1 MKFLSKKSCLS
12 LALLA
17 SMSLVGCGGGGSSDI
32 PPGPTP
38 TPGSVTDAVKPV
50 VSPIV
55 KNSDTILKGEAP
67 KTAAFRFSTDENDN
81 NFNVSEANSIIKNLF
96 DVDSFVRMATSLDG
110 MVRDDT
116 ILFGGDVS
124 YETYDRYIY
133 GWVASLSGDV
143 YERTKFEYDNESQKL
158 IPVSVYKITGV
169 SGSVK
174 DNRLTSLNIK
184 KGAKFEVKIE
194 NYNYNAS
201 NSWVKNRTS
210 SITGT
215 FNTAFGCKEEVLSST
230 DLNKEGRVYN
240 YYNEDITDS
249 KTETWGYKPVKEE
262 TRRITYTFGEGI
274 SLTVQNC
281 SYQDIEKGYKTVTG
295 KLNVASSGIT
305 GTFTK
310 EGKVLFQYEMS
321 RDCDYD
327 PSFVITSDWYD
338 VGGLC
343 QSLSGD
349 ITTKENLTVKEPVT
363 IALTNIEATNGNSNA
378 KIKNIKVIANKV
390 TKAAKI
396 ADSLFADVEAHI
408 DVEATYKEQPIKIGP
423 YTMGF
428 TTAKIDVTG
437 LKCQK
442 EIEDVQML
450 ANAKAKLEAKEENS
464 KISISAEYDYAKKTA
479 TAKLINNGDTTVEEK
494 DEKGNVIKF
503 NFKTA
508 DITAT
513 KADVLNNCDGA
524 LLDVTAVEKDG
535 AISKRS
541 YEVVN
546 GKLVLQNKNDR
557 IKVEVPND
565 LPQSGSEIAKA
576 AEDAK
581 TPATAKDDTT
591 AIFKVGKKSDGSTV
605 ATFVKPSSGDNKE
618 VKINS
623 AAKNKIIMSV
633 GFYGSEFTIV
643 FAFDTA
649 KNIIKGNVFKGKI
662 EDATMNT
669 KNPVATFASTDGKNV
684 TLFGDDSSSTTF
696 NAAN

>member
-1 MKFLSKKSCLS
+1 MKFLSRQCCLS

-17 SMSLVGCGGGGSSDI
+17 SMSLVGCGGGGGHSD
-32 PPGPTP
+32 PAPVSGPSA
-38 TPGSVTDAVKPV
+38 SVAAEAV

-55 KNSDTILKGEAP
+55 KNADAILSGVPTNASV
-67 KTAAFRFSTDENDN
+67 RFSVDEDENY
-81 NFNVSEANSIIKNLF
+81 FNVSEANSIIKNLF

-116 ILFGGDVS
+116 ILFGGNVS

-215 FNTAFGCKEEVLSST
+215 FNTAFGCKEEVVSST
-230 DLNKEGRVYN
+230 DLNKEGRIFN
-240 YYNEDITDS
+240 NGEDVTDS

-262 TRRITYTFGEGI
+262 TRRITYTFGEGLG
-274 SLTVQNC
+274 LTVENY
-281 SYQDIEKGYKTVTG
+281 SYEDIENGYKPVTG
-295 KLNVASSGIT
+295 KLNVDFSGIT
-305 GTFTK
+305 GIVTK
-310 EGKVLFQYEMS
+310 EGKVYSEYIMY
-321 RDCDYD
+321 RDCDYE
-327 PSFVITSDWYD
+327 PFAIKSDWYTD
-338 VGGLC
+338 GYLN
-343 QSLSGD
+343 QYLSGD
-349 ITTKENLTVKEPVT
+349 IITKENLTVKEPVN
-363 IALTNIEATNGNSNA
+363 IAFTNIKAAAGESNA
-378 KIKNIKVIANKV
+378 NIKNIQVIAKKV

-408 DVEATYKEQPIKIGP
+408 DVEATYKEQPIKIAS

-437 LKCQK
+437 LKCQTEMK
-442 EIEDVQML
+442 DTEML
-450 ANAKAKLEAKEENS
+450 ANAIAKLEAKEENS
-464 KISISAEYDYAKKTA
+464 KISISAKYDYAKKTA
-479 TAKLINNGDTTVEEK
+479 TAKLINNGDTTVT
-494 DEKGNVIKF
+494 DGIMVF

-513 KADVLNNCDGA
+513 NADALLKPRFEGA
-524 LLDVTAVEKDG
+524 LLDVTAIEKDG
-535 AISKRS
+535 AISQRS
-541 YEVVN
+541 YKVVD

-557 IKVEVPND
+557 IKVEVPKG
-565 LPQSGSEIAKA
+565 LPQSGSDIAKA

-591 AIFKVGKKSDGSTV
+591 AIFKVGKKTDGSTV
-605 ATFVKPSSGDNKE
+605 ATFDKPSSGDNKE
-618 VKINS
+618 VKINV
-623 AAKNKIIMSV
+623 AAKDKVIISV

-649 KNIIKGNVFKGKI
+649 NHIIKGSVFKGKV
-662 EDATMNT
+662 ENA
-669 KNPVATFASTDGKNV
+669 KLEGQNPVATFASTDGKTV

-696 NAAN
+696 PVK